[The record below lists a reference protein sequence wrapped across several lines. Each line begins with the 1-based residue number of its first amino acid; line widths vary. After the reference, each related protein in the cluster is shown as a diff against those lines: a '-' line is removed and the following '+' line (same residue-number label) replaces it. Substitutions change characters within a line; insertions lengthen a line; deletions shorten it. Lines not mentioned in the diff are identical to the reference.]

1 MAASVSASTASRC
14 SCSDSISK
22 KQCSSSEVRTDSPR
36 NGKREIPSS
45 FCPTGY
51 FYKMPRF
58 VLIKSQKIF
67 MHYARLNGYIGER
80 QRREVNSMTGKQLDL
95 CICEIAAGNREAL
108 SQLYVEMKDQVFR
121 FALSLVRSRHLAEDI
136 EAETFLNIIQ
146 SACGYKPGTNAR
158 AWIFAIA
165 RNCCMDCMKA
175 NAKFLV
181 VDNDSLDLLPT
192 DANGLEQT
200 ENALLVLEAM
210 KALSETEQMIVSLY
224 LYSGLKQTEI
234 AKVLNIPYLSVRSK
248 YGYAIRKLKRY
259 FERKGVHT
267 DEA

>member
-1 MAASVSASTASRC
+1 
-14 SCSDSISK
+14 
-22 KQCSSSEVRTDSPR
+22 
-36 NGKREIPSS
+36 
-45 FCPTGY
+45 
-51 FYKMPRF
+51 
-58 VLIKSQKIF
+58 

-181 VDNDSLDLLPT
+181 VDNDSLDLLPGDT
-192 DANGLEQT
+192 EGFEQT
-200 ENALLVLEAM
+200 ENAMLALEAL
-210 KALSETEQMIVSLY
+210 KTLSETERQIVSLY

-234 AKVLNIPYLSVRSK
+234 AKVLNLPYLSVRSK
-248 YGYAIRKLKRY
+248 YGYALTKLRRY
-259 FERKGVHT
+259 FDRKGVHT

>member
-1 MAASVSASTASRC
+1 
-14 SCSDSISK
+14 
-22 KQCSSSEVRTDSPR
+22 
-36 NGKREIPSS
+36 
-45 FCPTGY
+45 
-51 FYKMPRF
+51 
-58 VLIKSQKIF
+58 
-67 MHYARLNGYIGER
+67 
-80 QRREVNSMTGKQLDL
+80 MTGKQLDL

-181 VDNDSLDLLPT
+181 VDNDSLDNDSLYLLPT

>member
-1 MAASVSASTASRC
+1 
-14 SCSDSISK
+14 
-22 KQCSSSEVRTDSPR
+22 
-36 NGKREIPSS
+36 
-45 FCPTGY
+45 
-51 FYKMPRF
+51 
-58 VLIKSQKIF
+58 
-67 MHYARLNGYIGER
+67 MHYARLNGYICER

-181 VDNDSLDLLPT
+181 VDNDSLDNDSLDLLPT

>member
-1 MAASVSASTASRC
+1 
-14 SCSDSISK
+14 
-22 KQCSSSEVRTDSPR
+22 
-36 NGKREIPSS
+36 
-45 FCPTGY
+45 
-51 FYKMPRF
+51 
-58 VLIKSQKIF
+58 
-67 MHYARLNGYIGER
+67 
-80 QRREVNSMTGKQLDL
+80 MTGKQLDL

-175 NAKFLV
+175 NSKFLV

>member
-1 MAASVSASTASRC
+1 
-14 SCSDSISK
+14 
-22 KQCSSSEVRTDSPR
+22 
-36 NGKREIPSS
+36 
-45 FCPTGY
+45 
-51 FYKMPRF
+51 
-58 VLIKSQKIF
+58 
-67 MHYARLNGYIGER
+67 
-80 QRREVNSMTGKQLDL
+80 MTGKQLDL

-108 SQLYVEMKDQVFR
+108 SQLYIEMKDPVFR
-121 FALSLVRSRHLAEDI
+121 FALSLVRSRQLAEDI
-136 EAETFLNIIQ
+136 EAETFLNIMQ

-165 RNCCMDCMKA
+165 RNCCRDCMKE
-175 NAKFLV
+175 NARLLT
-181 VDNDSLDLLPT
+181 VDSESLDLLPT

-210 KALSETEQMIVSLY
+210 KTLSETEQMIVSLY

-267 DEA
+267 DET

>member
-1 MAASVSASTASRC
+1 M
-14 SCSDSISK
+14 
-22 KQCSSSEVRTDSPR
+22 
-36 NGKREIPSS
+36 
-45 FCPTGY
+45 
-51 FYKMPRF
+51 
-58 VLIKSQKIF
+58 LIKSQKNF

-108 SQLYVEMKDQVFR
+108 SQLYIEMKDPVFR
-121 FALSLVRSRHLAEDI
+121 FALSLVRSRQLAEDI
-136 EAETFLNIIQ
+136 EAETFLNIMQ
-146 SACGYKPGTNAR
+146 SVCGYKPGTNAR

-175 NAKFLV
+175 NAKFSV

-210 KALSETEQMIVSLY
+210 KTLSETEQMIVSLY

-267 DEA
+267 DET